1 MSNVVELPLG
11 VRVSPLLEKVA
22 QVSRTGVGGLLSNFF
37 DSIDDALFELADRSR
52 SDSDQQIYFESMREL
67 RLARPNVERLYLDDL
82 VSKLLALPNSPE
94 PRKQAPVVT
103 YDTMT
108 LVRNDELEITVAIA
122 GIVSKITGR
131 YSVALTQL
139 ARRLDALCPRHAI
152 EDRDNPLGP
161 QQLCET
167 FVSSTDS
174 LQLDIKIR
182 IILLKLFERTVA
194 EHMGPIYDNANRLLA
209 DAGVMRNLKDFP
221 ARPRRSG
228 KHPLETRNAERGG
241 GPEAAGT
248 SAAADHSQ
256 TAQDNARGA
265 AMGRLLGV
273 SESSVREGNQPNHG
287 MPRGYDTS
295 DLLAALGLSP
305 ALMARLRTSSDNTPF
320 GEPGVYEQGRRHDAR
335 NSHDHGIGP
344 TSAFDN
350 GASSLDTGAS
360 SPTHS
365 GERQHSVNAVL
376 PSFGTNE
383 LIAAIARAQQH
394 HAAAQQSLDQ
404 VPPSVDYRP
413 VLLGALNAI
422 HGKEGRLAN
431 TDEDV
436 VNLVGMLFDY
446 ILNDRNLAIPM
457 KALFGRLQIPYL
469 KVALMDKRFFTQSS
483 HPARQLLNELSSAGI
498 GWSNGAELK
507 RDPLYDL
514 IESVVLR
521 VLSRFERDLVV
532 FQTLLDEL
540 RAFRTQDDRR
550 NKVVEQRIKDTESGR
565 SRALAAKRNVARIIE
580 QKAHGL
586 ELPLPVREFIKDV
599 WSKVLM
605 FVCLRHGVD
614 GREWQQTIEN
624 FDELLWC
631 AQPLSSYQSL
641 DERERML
648 PRLRAQLRDG
658 LTLIGGDASTLASLE
673 DALAER
679 VQSDRQKLR
688 GAEVPELRDLGKLEL
703 QPDPLEI
710 IVDDQPA
717 PSADTLGM
725 VERLRLETWIE
736 FKIGDA
742 PPLRSKLAGI
752 LDDGQRLLFVNRK
765 GMKVLERSRVQLAR
779 EFETASA
786 VILEERQLFDR
797 ALERVI
803 KNLRQHDSGTRALDG
818 VIGGVAPMPGSQPTP
833 PGLSPTP
840 S

>member
-22 QVSRTGVGGLLSNFF
+22 QVSRSGVGNLLSNFF

-82 VSKLLALPNSPE
+82 VNKLLTLPNAPE
-94 PRKQAPVVT
+94 PRKQAAAVT

-139 ARRLDALCPRHAI
+139 ARRFDAICPRHAI

-161 QQLCET
+161 QQLCES

-194 EHMGPIYDNANRLLA
+194 EHMGPVYDNANRLLA

-228 KHPLETRNAERGG
+228 AHPLDARNAERNASA
-241 GPEAAGT
+241 EAALVGDD
-248 SAAADHSQ
+248 ADRSQ
-256 TAQDNARGA
+256 SDQNITRGA
-265 AMGRLLGV
+265 PVSRMPGV
-273 SESSVREGNQPNHG
+273 VETSGREGNPANSMTQ
-287 MPRGYDTS
+287 RGYETL

-305 ALMARLRTSSDNTPF
+305 ALMAPLRTSSDSAPF
-320 GEPGVYEQGRRHDAR
+320 AQPGYYDGAQDADGQSRDDHGGGTGPADVSGAPPGVP
-335 NSHDHGIGP
+335 GP
-344 TSAFDN
+344 AYAQA
-350 GASSLDTGAS
+350 GHAHRAG
-360 SPTHS
+360 
-365 GERQHSVNAVL
+365 NAAAV
-376 PSFGTNE
+376 PQFGTNE
-383 LIAAIARAQQH
+383 LIAAIARAQQQ

-413 VLLGALNAI
+413 LLLGALSAM
-422 HGKEGRLAN
+422 HGKQGRLAN

-457 KALFGRLQIPYL
+457 KALLGRLQIPYL
-469 KVALMDKRFFTQSS
+469 KVALIDKRFFTQSS

-532 FQTLLDEL
+532 FQTLLEEL
-540 RAFRTQDDRR
+540 RTFRTQDDRR
-550 NKVVEQRIKDTESGR
+550 NKVVEQRIKDAESGR
-565 SRALAAKRNVARIIE
+565 SRAQAAKRNVARIIE

-586 ELPLPVREFIKDV
+586 ELPLPVRDFIRDV

-614 GREWQQTIEN
+614 GREWQLAIEN

-631 AQPLSSYQSL
+631 AQPLSTYPSL

-648 PRLRAQLRDG
+648 PRLRVQLRDG
-658 LTLIGGDASTLASLE
+658 LTLIAGDASTLTNLE

-703 QPDPLEI
+703 PADPLELI
-710 IVDDQPA
+710 PDDQPA
-717 PSADTLGM
+717 PNADTLGM
-725 VERLRLETWIE
+725 VDRLRPETWIE
-736 FKIGDA
+736 FKIGDT
-742 PPLRSKLAGI
+742 PPMRSKLASI

-765 GMKVLERSRVQLAR
+765 GMKVLERSRQQLAR
-779 EFETASA
+779 EFGTAAA

-803 KNLRQHDSGTRALDG
+803 KNLRQHDSGSAVLGD
-818 VIGGVAPMPGSQPTP
+818 VIGSASPAAGTP
-833 PGLSPTP
+833 PAPARP
-840 S
+840 D

>member
-22 QVSRTGVGGLLSNFF
+22 QVSRTGVSNLLSNFF

-82 VSKLLALPNSPE
+82 VNKLLTLPNAPE
-94 PRKQAPVVT
+94 PKKQAAAAT
-103 YDTMT
+103 YDTLT

-139 ARRLDALCPRHAI
+139 GRRFDAICPRHAI

-161 QQLCET
+161 QQLCES

-194 EHMGPIYDNANRLLA
+194 EHMGPVYDNANRLLA

-228 KHPLETRNAERGG
+228 AHPLDTRNAERGG
-241 GPEAAGT
+241 SAEASLQGGD
-248 SAAADHSQ
+248 ADRGQ
-256 TAQDNARGA
+256 TDQESARGA
-265 AMGRLLGV
+265 PLGRMPGA
-273 SESSVREGNQPNHG
+273 SEISARDANHANAG
-287 MPRGYDTS
+287 TQRGYDTQ

-305 ALMARLRTSSDNTPF
+305 ALMAPLRTSSDNASYAH
-320 GEPGVYEQGRRHDAR
+320 PGFYDG
-335 NSHDHGIGP
+335 
-344 TSAFDN
+344 
-350 GASSLDTGAS
+350 
-360 SPTHS
+360 THS
-365 GERQHSVNAVL
+365 ADGRGRDDHSDVQYTAELSFAPPGFPGFGYLESGHGQRGANAAAA
-376 PSFGTNE
+376 PFFGTNE
-383 LIAAIARAQQH
+383 LIAAIARAQQQ

-413 VLLGALNAI
+413 VLLGALSAM

-457 KALFGRLQIPYL
+457 KALLGRLQIPYL

-507 RDPLYDL
+507 RDPLYNL

-532 FQTLLDEL
+532 FQALLEEL
-540 RAFRTQDDRR
+540 RTFRTQDDRR
-550 NKVVEQRIKDTESGR
+550 NKVVEQRIKDAELGR
-565 SRALAAKRNVARIIE
+565 SRAQAAKRNVARIIE

-586 ELPLPVREFIKDV
+586 ELPLPVRDFIKDV

-614 GREWQQTIEN
+614 GREWQLAIEN

-631 AQPLSSYQSL
+631 AQPLTNYQSL

-648 PRLRAQLRDG
+648 PRLRVQLRDG
-658 LTLIGGDASTLASLE
+658 LTLIAGDASLLTNLE
-673 DALAER
+673 ETLAER

-688 GAEVPELRDLGKLEL
+688 GAEVPELHDLGKLEL
-703 QPDPLEI
+703 LPDPLEI
-710 IVDDQPA
+710 IPDDQPA
-717 PSADTLGM
+717 PNADTLGM
-725 VERLRLETWIE
+725 VDRLRPETWIE

-742 PPLRSKLAGI
+742 PPMRSKLASI

-765 GMKVLERSRVQLAR
+765 GMKVLERTRHQLAR
-779 EFETASA
+779 EFETAAA

-803 KNLRQHDSGTRALDG
+803 KNLRQHDSGSIALGDA
-818 VIGGVAPMPGSQPTP
+818 IGSGAPTSGAVPSPPT
-833 PGLSPTP
+833 SD
-840 S
+840 